1 MWKLVVTDHRKV
13 PKSIK
18 SRKMKQFS
26 PKGPDGSLNEKQNVM
41 RNQVMVEYNYLSKYT
56 YSFQPGFAAQV
67 LYKHNASNTQESIW
81 NVELHISNV
90 KPIDI

>member
-1 MWKLVVTDHRKV
+1 
-13 PKSIK
+13 
-18 SRKMKQFS
+18 MKQFS

-41 RNQVMVEYNYLSKYT
+41 RNQVRVEYNYLSKYT